1 MGNLWCWRVA
11 ICKRVWENCKFFQKI
26 SSMATYKISLCSG
39 LINVAKWISCI
50 FIKIELFLVLNLRFQ
65 LKSPVKGY
73 LCCKT
78 NLWYATLVWVK
89 VGSSSSKT
97 TFVVCLELS
106 QKKYQKPPFYGL
118 LVKMNESQLWMAK
131 MVGMGVV
138 CITPGMRMELVFGIV
153 IYVNEC
159 PLHTYRNPW
168 HLYLSCFCCCCW
180 CLHCSLCVWANLG

>member
-1 MGNLWCWRVA
+1 MTYTQH
-11 ICKRVWENCKFFQKI
+11 FFF
-26 SSMATYKISLCSG
+26 
-39 LINVAKWISCI
+39 I
-50 FIKIELFLVLNLRFQ
+50 FIIKMKPFLILNLRFQ
-65 LKSPVKGY
+65 LKSPVKDY

-89 VGSSSSKT
+89 VGSAPTKQHLL
-97 TFVVCLELS
+97 FALS
-106 QKKYQKPPFYGL
+106 CHKKKRTKKPPFYGL

-138 CITPGMRMELVFGIV
+138 CIAPGMRMELVFGIV

-168 HLYLSCFCCCCW
+168 HLYLSYFCCCCW
-180 CLHCSLCVWANLG
+180 CLHCSVCVSV